1 MLLDYIL
8 EAFIYIYLVMK
19 DVSFL
24 QKYRRNLKQVQ
35 EGKQSTR
42 SVHDIQQLFGGSPLN
57 IQQLNSQF
65 SIKLPNRTV
74 TQPVCNGNIT
84 VPSYSYA
91 HMLEPKAYEH
101 NHGKASKIDAAPLNN
116 NSGSYFGIAEH
127 GTHKGLTQVGSTHF
141 QDDQVNINSLISMLS
156 TESQSIANDHPRLFT
171 SNPCVGG
178 IKMTSDGKYVGHD
191 QGSLLHANEIRRSM
205 TPSMSQNSG
214 CETMNQYP
222 SMFMNSI
229 PQQQHS
235 LPPPPPLPSLLQDES
250 YSFGANEDID
260 FPEEIIQLFL
270 SSDFDNLISEEDI

>member
-1 MLLDYIL
+1 
-8 EAFIYIYLVMK
+8 MK

-42 SVHDIQQLFGGSPLN
+42 SVHDIISINDADELSFLFGGSPLN
-57 IQQLNSQF
+57 TPQLNSQF
-65 SIKLPNRTV
+65 SIKWPNRTP
-74 TQPVCNGNIT
+74 TQPGCSGNIT

-141 QDDQVNINSLISMLS
+141 QGDQVNINSLISMLS
-156 TESQSIANDHPRLFT
+156 TESQSNANEHPRLFT

-191 QGSLLHANEIRRSM
+191 QGSLIHANEIRRSM

>member
-1 MLLDYIL
+1 M
-8 EAFIYIYLVMK
+8 
-19 DVSFL
+19 SFL
-24 QKYRRNLKQVQ
+24 QKYRQSLKQVQ

-42 SVHDIQQLFGGSPLN
+42 SVHDIISINDADELSFLFGGSPLN
-57 IQQLNSQF
+57 TPQLNSQF
-65 SIKLPNRTV
+65 SIKWPNRTP
-74 TQPVCNGNIT
+74 TQPGCSGNIT

-101 NHGKASKIDAAPLNN
+101 NHGKASKIDAAPINN

-141 QDDQVNINSLISMLS
+141 QGDQVNVNSLISMLS
-156 TESQSIANDHPRLFT
+156 TESQSNANEHPRLFT

-214 CETMNQYP
+214 RETMNQYP

-250 YSFGANEDID
+250 YSLGANEDID